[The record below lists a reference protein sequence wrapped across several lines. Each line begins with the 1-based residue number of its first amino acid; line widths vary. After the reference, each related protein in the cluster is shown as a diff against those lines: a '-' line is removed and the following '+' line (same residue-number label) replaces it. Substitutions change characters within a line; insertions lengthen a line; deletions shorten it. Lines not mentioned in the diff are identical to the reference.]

1 MTKRQ
6 VENVLIEI
14 PKGCR
19 NKYEYDKEKKMIKYD
34 RMLFSSMVYPSD
46 YGFFPDTL
54 ALDGDPLDAMVLTWE
69 PTFPGCLM
77 EVHLVA
83 LFDMEDDKGR
93 DQKILCVRKN
103 DPLWNYIESVDQI
116 PPHLLKVITNFF
128 ETYKNL
134 EDKRVKVIGWKDFE
148 TAVNVY
154 RKLNLDIL
162 NKTNNAI
169 SDELLFS
176 LN

>member
-1 MTKRQ
+1 MIERQ

-93 DQKILCVRKN
+93 DQKILCVPKN

-148 TAVNVY
+148 TAVNVLQEAKSRY
-154 RKLNLDIL
+154 IEQ
-162 NKTNNAI
+162 NK
-169 SDELLFS
+169 
-176 LN
+176 

>member
-1 MTKRQ
+1 MTERQ

-19 NKYEYDKEKKMIKYD
+19 NKYEYDKEKKVIKYD

-77 EVHLVA
+77 EVHLVG

-93 DQKILCVRKN
+93 DQKILCVPKN
-103 DPLWNYIESVDQI
+103 DPLWNYIETIDQI

-134 EDKRVKVIGWKDFE
+134 EHKRVTVIGWKDFE
-148 TAVNVY
+148 TAVT
-154 RKLNLDIL
+154 IL
-162 NKTNNAI
+162 QEAKARYIEQNK
-169 SDELLFS
+169 
-176 LN
+176 